1 MSKFRRS
8 KTDSDR
14 SSLETVVEWNYCR
27 ISKTMSEEVGMTK
40 AENRES
46 GRRLLTMRDEMRW
59 DGWLNWAATNKPTAQ
74 QATKCCS
81 FFSGLVPLERRVS
94 GEIKLDTEKE
104 WRNDIAI
111 GYVCGLGACN
121 SEIPSFPSRL
131 DSHFVLFSD
140 YTSAQTVSLDR
151 IQTKQPVS
159 FFTSPVL
166 LSQFP
171 PIFPSHTTA
180 QTFSTRPNTMRSV
193 SHLLRLYSC
202 YANKGLEKLEIS

>member
-1 MSKFRRS
+1 M
-8 KTDSDR
+8 
-14 SSLETVVEWNYCR
+14 
-27 ISKTMSEEVGMTK
+27 
-40 AENRES
+40 
-46 GRRLLTMRDEMRW
+46 
-59 DGWLNWAATNKPTAQ
+59 GWLVELSCYKQANSQ

-104 WRNDIAI
+104 WRNDLAV

-151 IQTKQPVS
+151 TQTKQPVS

-171 PIFPSHTTA
+171 LIFPSHTTA

-202 YANKGLEKLEIS
+202 YANKGLENSEYPKLVLLLSLLLPLSIGVIRNRRRSRKSWRWSTT